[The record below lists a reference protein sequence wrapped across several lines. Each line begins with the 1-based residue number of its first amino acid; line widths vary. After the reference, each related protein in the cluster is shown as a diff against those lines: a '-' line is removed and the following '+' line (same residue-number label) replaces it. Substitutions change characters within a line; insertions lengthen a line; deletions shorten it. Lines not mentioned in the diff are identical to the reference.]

1 MQNLQ
6 ADDSINSH
14 WKMWLAVLTIS
25 FAAFT
30 FNTSEF
36 VPIGLLSLIAD
47 DFGVSE
53 AEAGF
58 LISLYAW
65 VVALAS
71 LPLMLACSRFEMKR
85 LLLVVVALFVLSHIG
100 SALANGY
107 WTLMLS
113 RLGVAC
119 AHALFWSIA
128 APLAVRV
135 APKGK
140 ESLALSCIATGTSI
154 ALIAGLPLGRVIG
167 LHLGW
172 RMSFFAIGI
181 VAFLLLLIL
190 FKSLPNVPSGGA
202 ISPRS
207 LPKLLKTPKLIG
219 IYGITLCLVSAH
231 FIAYSYIE
239 PFLMQYANFG
249 ENVVTLVL
257 IVFGCVGFLGSF
269 LFSKY
274 YDTHQGFFLNFAIF
288 GIFIVLMSLVGVSF
302 GLLSALSIC
311 VLWGLCVTIFN
322 LTFQSKVLNL
332 VPIGT
337 SVAMSMFSGI
347 YNVGIGSGAFIG
359 GIVIGHLGIENIGY
373 VGAAIALCVCIYYK
387 GWFAK

>member
-6 ADDSINSH
+6 SDESIKSH

-36 VPIGLLSLIAD
+36 VPIGLLSLIAN
-47 DFGVSE
+47 DFGISE

-58 LISLYAW
+58 LISIYAW
-65 VVALAS
+65 VVAITS
-71 LPLMLACSRFEMKR
+71 LPLMLACSHFEMKR
-85 LLLVVVALFVLSHIG
+85 LLLVVVTLFVLSHIG

-172 RMSFFAIGI
+172 RMSFLVIGI

-190 FKSLPNVPSGGA
+190 FKSLPNIPSGGA

-207 LPKLLKTPKLIG
+207 LPKLVKTPKLLG
-219 IYGITLCLVSAH
+219 IYGITLCLVGAH

-239 PFLMQYANFG
+239 PFLMQYANFK
-249 ENVVTLVL
+249 ENVITMVL
-257 IVFGCVGFLGSF
+257 IVFGGVGFVGSF

-274 YDTHQGFFLNFAIF
+274 YDTYQRFFLNFTIF
-288 GIFIVLMSLVGVSF
+288 GVFIALSSLFMVKFS
-302 GLLSALSIC
+302 LLSAIGIC
-311 VLWGLCVTIFN
+311 MIWGLCITFFN
-322 LTFQSKVLNL
+322 LTFQSQILNL

-337 SVAMSMFSGI
+337 SVAMSIFSGI

-359 GIVIGHLGIENIGY
+359 GIIIQYFGIANIGY
-373 VGAAIALCVCIYYK
+373 AGAMITLCVYLYYR
-387 GWFAK
+387 GWFIK